1 METKIFPKYFIEKKK
16 NYAGPHKEEYEK
28 HMKKN
33 LFYINRPQNYVMQ
46 N

>member
-1 METKIFPKYFIEKKK
+1 MENKIFPKYFIVKKK

-28 HMKKN
+28 HMN